1 MLNKTLANAALF
13 QVGWFACVLGGHS
26 AWLLLAGA
34 ALVIQV
40 LWIKADIRLVLLV
53 CVLGSVIDSVLL
65 NVGVFAFD
73 SPGKIIPFWLMLL
86 WALLATTLNH
96 CLAWTAKPLWLCAV
110 LGAVA
115 GPLSYYAGQRLDAV
129 AFPLGLW
136 PTLIGL
142 GVVWG
147 ALFPTLQWLAGKF
160 SHPAV

>member
-1 MLNKTLANAALF
+1 
-13 QVGWFACVLGGHS
+13 
-26 AWLLLAGA
+26 
-34 ALVIQV
+34 
-40 LWIKADIRLVLLV
+40 
-53 CVLGSVIDSVLL
+53 
-65 NVGVFAFD
+65 
-73 SPGKIIPFWLMLL
+73 MLL

-160 SHPAV
+160 SHPAG